1 VSPLELVRRNIDTSR
16 LQRLRDPWLDSPDAI
31 AADFRASARFTRVFL
46 KLFSSEGFASPVL
59 VAAPKSLSVTQR
71 MHFRFENTSA
81 AAAPRAPHSLT
92 ACAASCWRKL
102 ERSTGEFKRC
112 SSAGACEMTSASLI
126 SAAGATG
133 DKQDERIDYVQHF
146 DFKTRS

>member
-1 VSPLELVRRNIDTSR
+1 MMNKTYALVDETRLQFIASLYVLSSSSISASLAAAGDVSPLELVRRNIDTSQ
-16 LQRLRDPWLDSPDAI
+16 LQRLHDTWLDSPDAI
-31 AADFRASARFTRVFL
+31 AADCRASARFTRVFL

-92 ACAASCWRKL
+92 ACAASC
-102 ERSTGEFKRC
+102 
-112 SSAGACEMTSASLI
+112 
-126 SAAGATG
+126 
-133 DKQDERIDYVQHF
+133 
-146 DFKTRS
+146 